1 MSPCSD
7 FVQSGDNP
15 YVPMAPV
22 NKEQEAL
29 LSSADINEGNM
40 APTPLSTNVYWLD
53 M

>member
-1 MSPCSD
+1 MCLCSG

-29 LSSADINEGNM
+29 LSSTDINEGNVTYPPSWM
-40 APTPLSTNVYWLD
+40 C
-53 M
+53 